1 MSKPRSLELPPR
13 TRAYR
18 LRTDRQEFA
27 VLDAVP
33 EGRSR
38 GTVLLVPGYTGSK
51 EDFLGLLGP
60 LGDAGYRAVAV
71 DGRGQFES
79 PGPRRTAGYTPRT
92 LGADVLAQVA
102 ALGGGPVHL
111 VGHSFGGF
119 VARSAARLDP
129 SAFLSLTLLASGPG
143 RVGPDQRTKIRMLQ
157 TALPV
162 LPPSWVWAAT
172 QWLDGRDPAY
182 VADPPEIV
190 AFLTR
195 RWYATQPAQLIAA
208 GRQLRVEPD
217 RTEGLARLPLPLH
230 VAYGDGESVW
240 TTGELAHMAR
250 SIDARHTVI
259 RGADHSPN
267 VSHPEELTAAL
278 AEFWQEAT
286 TRRAAGRLGRG

>member
-1 MSKPRSLELPPR
+1 M
-13 TRAYR
+13 
-18 LRTDRQEFA
+18 
-27 VLDAVP
+27 LDAVP

-79 PGPRRTAGYTPRT
+79 PGPRRTTGYTPRT

-157 TALPV
+157 AALPV

-190 AFLTR
+190 TFLTR
-195 RWYATQPAQLIAA
+195 RWYATQPAQLIAT

-286 TRRAAGRLGRG
+286 TRRAASRTV

>member
-79 PGPRRTAGYTPRT
+79 PGPRRTTGYTPRT

-157 TALPV
+157 AALPV

-195 RWYATQPAQLIAA
+195 RWYATQPAQLIAT

-286 TRRAAGRLGRG
+286 MRRAAPRTV

>member
-79 PGPRRTAGYTPRT
+79 PGPRRTTGYTPRT

-157 TALPV
+157 AALPV

-190 AFLTR
+190 TFLTR
-195 RWYATQPAQLIAA
+195 RWYATQPAQLIAT

-267 VSHPEELTAAL
+267 VSHPEELAAAL
-278 AEFWQEAT
+278 VEFWQAT
-286 TRRAAGRLGRG
+286 TRRAAPRTV